1 MEFTKNHC
9 SLHHCDMLV
18 DPDPDPKSFA
28 KSPNFEIVHV
38 TI

>member
-18 DPDPDPKSFA
+18 DPDPDPRKFCKKS
-28 KSPNFEIVHV
+28 
-38 TI
+38 